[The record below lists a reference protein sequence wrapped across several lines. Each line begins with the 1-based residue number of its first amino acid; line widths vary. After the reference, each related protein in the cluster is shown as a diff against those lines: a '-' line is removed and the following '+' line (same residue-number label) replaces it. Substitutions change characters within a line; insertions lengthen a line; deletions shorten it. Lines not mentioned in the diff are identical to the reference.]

1 MNRIA
6 AAIVFVGLLIAGT
19 LFVLDDDPFYPWDAW
34 RAEFSSGSTTTSC
47 SGWRQGRRRPARG
60 RSLLKKRL

>member
-47 SGWRQGRRRPARG
+47 SGWRQGRR
-60 RSLLKKRL
+60 